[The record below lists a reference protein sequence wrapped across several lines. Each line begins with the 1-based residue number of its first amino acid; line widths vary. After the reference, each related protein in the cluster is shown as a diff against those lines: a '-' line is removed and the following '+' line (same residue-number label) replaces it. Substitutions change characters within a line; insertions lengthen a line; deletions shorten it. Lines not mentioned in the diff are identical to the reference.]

1 MAFSD
6 DEAEAEINS
15 VSNYDFVDDNDE
27 PISFSELSVQWKGG
41 ERLSGKKK
49 HIFLRGDADNGN
61 MKVYEEVTAWKF
73 DLSSIKPDIWVLHKK
88 NSWILLLKPRK
99 AFEDTIIRTILVS
112 LHCLHFFRKTPDSS
126 VKAFWDQMHK
136 VFSFEPRPSEN
147 DLVDHMDLIS
157 EVVKHDD
164 ILAKSKVLLT
174 LLKERPKKKILLDEV
189 NDKTLSGFIVDD
201 LGDETFEDGS
211 DDDEDDQFE
220 SVCAICD
227 NGGEIICCEGNCLR
241 SFHATKEAGRESD
254 CESLGYTHEQVDA
267 IQKFYCKNCEYQ
279 KHQCFACGE
288 LGSSDLSSGAEVFRC
303 INATCGR
310 FYHPHCVAKLL
321 HREKQLNVDNHQ
333 KKIAAGEDFACP
345 MHQCFV
351 CNQIEDK
358 NNKELQ
364 FAICRRCPRSYHR
377 KCLPSGIAFEDKE
390 DQGIVQRAWDDLIPN
405 RILIYCLEH
414 EIDEDLM
421 TPSREHLKFPG
432 INREK
437 MKKNLEVLEKKKIA
451 REDSSAVSET
461 GVANQK
467 HMVSKQSKGLQK
479 LSAGEVGVSS
489 KKREGRLPPH
499 YLPKKQKV
507 MDAPRKSLEK
517 KASNAKQDRPTAA
530 EGKVSLGQQLFELN
544 QLMCNDAEPIES
556 DEEAKVSFANETG
569 SSLVLDAD
577 SKKRILDIVKDASS
591 ITLESVSKKHTV
603 PTENAYSSKFALDK
617 SITLGKVEGSIKAIH
632 TALQRLEEG
641 GSVDDAKVVCDPA
654 QLTQIMK
661 WKNKLK
667 VYLAPFLYG
676 LRYTSFGRHFTQ
688 VDKLKEIVNM
698 LHWYVGDGDTVV
710 DFCCGSNDFSCL
722 MKKKLDEIG
731 KKCSFKNFDIL
742 QAKNDFCFEKRDWI
756 TVQSKELPPGSKLI
770 MGLNPPFGVNAGLAN
785 KFINKALEFKPKLLI
800 LIVPRE
806 TQRLDDKKNPY
817 DLIWENDELLCGK
830 AFYLPGSVDAND
842 KTLEDWNVSTPPL
855 YLWSRPDWTPKH
867 KEIAKLAGHLS
878 KARGK
883 QDENQCEKA
892 APGDDL
898 GSRDCQVE
906 SSRRGED
913 RCVPDNKPEL
923 AQSQTGINGCLEEQS
938 RNNSSAVEVQND
950 HDSGVKQSDE
960 NSKQQGIQC
969 SKEQRESTD
978 ITVENKSD
986 GKRSLLC
993 QPSPRRSR
1001 NRKRKGKSAGKRSL
1015 PRDLSPGK
1023 VSGRSIQAEDKLCG
1037 KTFASRDPSPG
1048 KASSKQVEAE
1058 DKYTGKRKRRS
1069 SSPLKGRN
1077 PSRPSSPLKG
1087 RNTSRPS
1094 HTQSGR
1100 EDYRQPSNQRMEG
1113 KKLPTQSY
1121 SPKKG
1126 HDRPIPPSK
1135 RHEVPSQTQAGRG
1148 DDYMHFTG
1156 GNSGSGSQGRIP
1168 IAFGAH
1174 DDDEDV
1180 VRKYLPGPGPGPVPV
1195 PEPYSNLSNRWQHI
1209 SSPGAVEYGMRGSDE
1224 HFMGHEST
1232 DVSHYGFNRMDEYG
1246 GRQSDMQRQLHLY
1259 GRAQQGQ
1266 DYMRQPSPNMV
1277 VPNQG
1282 LPLYGQHPLDNDPT
1296 YGGMNAAAAAMRWHP
1311 SPQLHEVNHPMMS
1324 SPGFDPHLA
1333 GRSGLYASVNPRP
1346 PSHHVN
1352 ALGFAQGPYRP
1363 FSQNNS
1369 GWLND

>member
-1 MAFSD
+1 MAYSD

-27 PISFSELSVQWKGG
+27 PISFSELSVQWKEG
-41 ERLSGKKK
+41 ELLNGKKK

-61 MKVYEEVTAWKF
+61 MKVYEEVSAWKF

-157 EVVKHDD
+157 EVVKRDD

-174 LLKERPKKKILLDEV
+174 LLKERPKKRIILDEV

-227 NGGEIICCEGNCLR
+227 NGGEIICCEGKCLR

-254 CESLGYTHEQVDA
+254 CESLGYTNEQVDA

-279 KHQCFACGE
+279 KHQCYACGE

-303 INATCGR
+303 INASCGR
-310 FYHPHCVAKLL
+310 YYHPHCVAKLL
-321 HREKQLNVDNHQ
+321 HRKNQLNVDNHQ
-333 KKIAAGEDFACP
+333 KKIAAGEPFACP

-405 RILIYCLEH
+405 RVLIYCLVH

-461 GVANQK
+461 GVVNQK
-467 HMVSKQSKGLQK
+467 HIVSKQSKGLQK
-479 LSAGEVGVSS
+479 LSAGVVGVSS
-489 KKREGRLPPH
+489 KKREGRLPPPN
-499 YLPKKQKV
+499 LPKKQKV
-507 MDAPRKSLEK
+507 MDAPRKSSEN
-517 KASNAKQDRPTAA
+517 KASNANQDRPTAA
-530 EGKVSLGQQLFELN
+530 EGKVSLGQKLFQLN
-544 QLMCNDAEPIES
+544 QLMCDDAEPIES
-556 DEEAKVSFANETG
+556 DEEAKVSLANETG
-569 SSLVLDAD
+569 SSLVLDDD

-591 ITLESVSKKHTV
+591 ITLESMLKKHKV
-603 PTENAYSSKFALDK
+603 PTENAYSSKFGLDK
-617 SITLGKVEGSIKAIH
+617 SITLGKVDGSIKAIR

-661 WKNKLK
+661 WK
-667 VYLAPFLYG
+667 
-676 LRYTSFGRHFTQ
+676 
-688 VDKLKEIVNM
+688 IVNM

-710 DFCCGSNDFSCL
+710 DFCCGSNDFSRL
-722 MKKKLDEIG
+722 MKEKLDEMG
-731 KKCSFKNFDIL
+731 KNCSFKNFDIL
-742 QAKNDFCFEKRDWI
+742 QAKDGFCFEKRDWL

-770 MGLNPPFGVNAGLAN
+770 MGLNPPFGVKAALAN

-806 TQRLDDKKNPY
+806 TQRLDNKKNPY

-830 AFYLPGSVDAND
+830 AFYLPGSVDVND
-842 KTLEDWNVSTPPL
+842 KTLDDWNVSTPPL

-867 KEIAKLAGHLS
+867 KEIAKIAGHLS
-878 KARGK
+878 KAREN

-913 RCVPDNKPEL
+913 RCFPDSKPEL
-923 AQSQTGINGCLEEQS
+923 AESQTDINGCLEEQS
-938 RNNSSAVEVQND
+938 RSNSNAVEVQND

-969 SKEQRESTD
+969 SKEQRELTD
-978 ITVENKSD
+978 ITVENKSTE
-986 GKRSLLC
+986 KRSLLS
-993 QPSPRRSR
+993 QPSPGRSRNRNR
-1001 NRKRKGKSAGKRSL
+1001 NRKRKGKSTGKRDL

-1023 VSGRSIQAEDKLCG
+1023 VSDRSIQAEDKLYG

-1048 KASSKQVEAE
+1048 KANSKQVEAK
-1058 DKYTGKRKRRS
+1058 DKYTGKRKRHS
-1069 SSPLKGRN
+1069 SSPLKGR
-1077 PSRPSSPLKG
+1077 
-1087 RNTSRPS
+1087 TSRPS

-1100 EDYRQPSNQRMEG
+1100 EDYRQSNSQRMEG
-1113 KKLPTQSY
+1113 KKYMPIQPY

-1126 HDRPIPPSK
+1126 HDRPLPPSK
-1135 RHEVPSQTQAGRG
+1135 RHEMPSQTQAGRG
-1148 DDYMHFTG
+1148 DDYRHFTG
-1156 GNSGSGSQGRIP
+1156 GNSGSGTQGRIP
-1168 IAFGAH
+1168 PIAFH
-1174 DDDEDV
+1174 DDDEV
-1180 VRKYLPGPGPGPVPV
+1180 LVRKYLPGPGPGP
-1195 PEPYSNLSNRWQHI
+1195 EPYSNNLSNRWQHI
-1209 SSPGAVEYGMRGSDE
+1209 SSPGGAEYGMRGSDE

-1246 GRQSDMQRQLHLY
+1246 GRQSQPDIQRQIQLY
-1259 GRAQQGQ
+1259 GQAQQGQ
-1266 DYMRQPSPNMV
+1266 DYMRQRSPNMV
-1277 VPNQG
+1277 GPNQG
-1282 LPLYGQHPLDNDPT
+1282 GLPFYGQHPLDNDPT
-1296 YGGMNAAAAAMRWHP
+1296 YGGMNAAAAAAAAAAVRWHP
-1311 SPQLHEVNHPMMS
+1311 PPQLHEVNHPMMS
-1324 SPGFDPHLA
+1324 NPGFDPHLA
-1333 GRSGLYASVNPRP
+1333 ARSGLYGSVNPP
-1346 PSHHVN
+1346 PPPHHVN
-1352 ALGFAQGPYRP
+1352 AMGFAQGPYRP

>member
-1069 SSPLKGRN
+1069 SSPLKGR
-1077 PSRPSSPLKG
+1077 
-1087 RNTSRPS
+1087 TSRPS